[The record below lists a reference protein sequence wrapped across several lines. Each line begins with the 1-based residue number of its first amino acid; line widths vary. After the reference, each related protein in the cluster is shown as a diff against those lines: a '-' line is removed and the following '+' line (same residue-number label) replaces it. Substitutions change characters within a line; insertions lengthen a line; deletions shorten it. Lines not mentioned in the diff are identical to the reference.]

1 MLRTE
6 HILYRISQ
14 ELSSPIEEVARA
26 YGAIVTAVHTSLAA
40 GRCVDCGRLGLL
52 SLHDGQIV
60 MTHAA
65 QHGTEA
71 HGIDAALREYCAAA
85 DFPLAIAE
93 RVREQLLLRVSEA
106 LDRRESVTLQDLGI
120 WHPAAGSGEQA
131 FVPAPAI
138 KTEQERS
145 GTGFGSGTSPAP
157 SSAVDVSRLIAEVH
171 REMGFDPPG
180 DTLEPGAIDVAA
192 LIRVVR
198 NNLPELPDDGAIG
211 AGTSRHLRAH
221 ATETR
226 ASATGLGTDGT
237 VVETDSAGD
246 FQRNREQLFHPP
258 EQKHGKRKSAASVFA
273 MLFLVI
279 LIVAVAWFAGFFDAV
294 FSSPVVGMP
303 RDAAPSA
310 IHQYPQSFPTT
321 EHVS

>member
-14 ELSSPIEEVARA
+14 ELSSPIEQVALA
-26 YGAIVTAVHTSLAA
+26 YGSIVTAVHTSLAA
-40 GRCVDCGRLGLL
+40 GRRVDCGRLGLL
-52 SLHDGQIV
+52 SLHEGQIV
-60 MTHAA
+60 KTHAA
-65 QHGTEA
+65 QDVT
-71 HGIDAALREYCAAA
+71 DTLRFDVVLREYCVAA
-85 DFPLAIAE
+85 DFPAEAAE
-93 RVREQLLLRVSEA
+93 RVREQLLLHVSDA

-120 WHPAAGSGEQA
+120 WHPAARDGVPA
-131 FVPAPAI
+131 FVPAPLIVPELPRGGASSV
-138 KTEQERS
+138 TATASS
-145 GTGFGSGTSPAP
+145 GT
-157 SSAVDVSRLIAEVH
+157 VDVSRLIAEVH

-198 NNLPELPDDGAIG
+198 NNLPELPDDGASDT
-211 AGTSRHLRAH
+211 GTSRLLRSL
-221 ATETR
+221 ATESR
-226 ASATGLGTDGT
+226 ASATGLGSDGPF
-237 VVETDSAGD
+237 VEAESAGD
-246 FQRNREQLFHPP
+246 FERNREQLFHPP
-258 EQKHGKRKSAASVFA
+258 EQKHRQRKSAASILA

-279 LIVAVAWFAGFFDAV
+279 LIVAVAWFAGFFDEM

-303 RDAAPSA
+303 PDAAPSA